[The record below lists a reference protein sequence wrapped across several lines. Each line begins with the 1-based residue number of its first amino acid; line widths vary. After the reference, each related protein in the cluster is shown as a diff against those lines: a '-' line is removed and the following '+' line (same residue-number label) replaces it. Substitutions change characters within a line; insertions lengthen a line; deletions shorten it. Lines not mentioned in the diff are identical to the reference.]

1 MPLAYLSPAEA
12 IAHEGLRLVLVRGA
26 PSPWGLAAKA
36 IFEIKKLDYVAAPLE
51 LAGRNDEIVAWS
63 GQNSAPVV
71 AWRDEA
77 PIHRWQ
83 DILLLAERLAPTPS
97 MIPADPLQ
105 RVLMWGFANELAGE
119 HGIGWNRRLQGFHR
133 GRKSGKTNPTSE
145 TLIGKY
151 GYDAEAAI
159 AAPQRIAGSLVALTA
174 QLKAQQARGIDFL
187 VGDALSAVDIYLV
200 TFLNLVSPLPPEHC
214 PMPDAFRAGFTAR
227 EPEILAALD
236 PALLAHRDR
245 IFAKY
250 FCSPMEF

>member
-1 MPLAYLSPAEA
+1 MALTYVSPREA
-12 IAHEGLRLVLVRGA
+12 IAHDGLRLVLVRGA

-83 DILLLAERLAPTPS
+83 DILLLAERLAPTPA
-97 MIPADPLQ
+97 MIPADPLP

-133 GRKSGKTNPTSE
+133 GRKSGKANPTSE

-151 GYDAEAAI
+151 GYDAEAAT
-159 AAPQRIAGSLVALTA
+159 AAPQRIAGSLDALGA

-187 VGDALSAVDIYLV
+187 VGDALSAADIYLV
-200 TFLNLVSPLPPEHC
+200 TFLNLVSPMPPEQC

-245 IFAKY
+245 IFAAH
-250 FCSPMEF
+250 FRSPMEF

>member
-1 MPLAYLSPAEA
+1 MPLAYVTPREA
-12 IAHEGLRLVLVRGA
+12 IEHKGLRLVLVRGA

-36 IFEIKKLDYVAAPLE
+36 IFELKGLDHVTAPLE
-51 LAGRNDEIVAWS
+51 LAGSNDEIVAWS

-83 DILLLAERLAPTPS
+83 DILLLAERLAPTPA

-151 GYDAEAAI
+151 GYDAEAAT
-159 AAPQRIAGSLVALTA
+159 AAPQRIAGSLNALTT

-187 VGDALSAVDIYLV
+187 VGDALSAADIYLV

-214 PMPDAFRAGFTAR
+214 PMPDAFRSGFTAR

-245 IFAKY
+245 IFAAH
-250 FCSPMEF
+250 FRSPMAF